1 MTINILKLSSESLI
15 FIQSAFRCI
24 IARASVSQLTV
35 NGNFVNPCV
44 DLQSA
49 IRTNCSVQ
57 LLLIA
62 SRICLGKQISHTQAL
77 IWTALMMASLH
88 RTHTTQ
94 HPVVQILCY
103 GCLLSKGLILLCM
116 SVVAECCWTP
126 LLWLYPHPQLCQEMG
141 GLSKAFLSTL
151 WFLASERAVPNLS
164 LYS

>member
-1 MTINILKLSSESLI
+1 M
-15 FIQSAFRCI
+15 
-24 IARASVSQLTV
+24 SQLTV
-35 NGNFVNPCV
+35 NGNFVYPCL

-62 SRICLGKQISHTQAL
+62 SRICLGKQISHTRAL

-94 HPVVQILCY
+94 HSVVQILCY

-116 SVVAECCWTP
+116 GVVAECCWTP
-126 LLWLYPHPQLCQEMG
+126 LLWLCPHPQLCQEMG
-141 GLSKAFLSTL
+141 GLSKALLSTL
-151 WFLASERAVPNLS
+151 WFLASEQAVSNLSVS
-164 LYS
+164 LYSEQACFLSELILTQHCS